1 MTIVDQNV
9 IKRTGFPSFKEG
21 GGTSIA
27 VWTSCAGC
35 NTELFYGNQDGDA
48 TDWPVGRVIEG
59 VLLYCSEC
67 QRILDELSE
76 E

>member
-27 VWTSCAGC
+27 VWIACAGC
-35 NTELFYGNQDGDA
+35 DRELFYGNLDGDA
-48 TDWPVGRVIEG
+48 TDWPAGKVIESA
-59 VLLYCSEC
+59 LIYCAKC
-67 QRILDELSE
+67 QAILNELGE
-76 E
+76 